1 MNTQS
6 VNTVILFHDTDDNTI
21 EYNWL
26 TVTDAFIACIELF
39 FAFRFLKSDI
49 RNNISTHWFLH
60 GSTVFIDCV
69 KTATDLGL
77 GIGSIYRGGMSFILW
92 MILSVIIIIK
102 IKYSEDS
109 LNSLSIFLN

>member
-26 TVTDAFIACIELF
+26 TVIDAFIACIELF

-77 GIGSIYRGGMSFILW
+77 GFGSIYRGGMSFILW